1 MQEDSTILENKE
13 PKDDNA
19 IDIKSLLETANSS
32 RFDDEETLLREK
44 ETFEKADSFFDLIK
58 SNSEAEIASNS
69 ETDPSTLEDN
79 KEELA
84 NEQLAE
90 SISSDQIAEDVSNEN
105 SENEPSEDTNEGLLE
120 DKNIDTEV
128 TDLEVSE
135 INETSNSENLPSDE
149 GLHSEEDDN
158 AGFETVDV
166 VKEVI
171 NSNPEEAIDE
181 KEGEPNLEQSED
193 YQRGYQEALV
203 EFEKTLEAEKK
214 AIADFA
220 NTLFSVRDELS
231 SLVEYTIVEKVK
243 EISIQFLGERID
255 EAPDLL
261 VQRVK
266 AVSSEII
273 ENTKQVTL
281 ELNEIDATAFIENS
295 SDLPFQVSTTPE
307 LARGEFRIIAEK
319 SGFHQKILN

>member
-58 SNSEAEIASNS
+58 SNSVAEIASNS
-69 ETDPSTLEDN
+69 ETDPSTLEDS

-105 SENEPSEDTNEGLLE
+105 SENEPLEDTNEGLLE

-149 GLHSEEDDN
+149 GSEYFRPQTLILCN
-158 AGFETVDV
+158 
-166 VKEVI
+166 K
-171 NSNPEEAIDE
+171 
-181 KEGEPNLEQSED
+181 L
-193 YQRGYQEALV
+193 AL
-203 EFEKTLEAEKK
+203 
-214 AIADFA
+214 
-220 NTLFSVRDELS
+220 
-231 SLVEYTIVEKVK
+231 
-243 EISIQFLGERID
+243 
-255 EAPDLL
+255 
-261 VQRVK
+261 
-266 AVSSEII
+266 
-273 ENTKQVTL
+273 
-281 ELNEIDATAFIENS
+281 
-295 SDLPFQVSTTPE
+295 
-307 LARGEFRIIAEK
+307 
-319 SGFHQKILN
+319 